1 MTGREAIFFRYVW
14 LLPLY
19 GVVIF
24 APLERISPGKMG
36 SKRVGLD
43 PF

>member
-14 LLPLY
+14 LFTLY
-19 GVVIF
+19 RVVIF
-24 APLERISPGKMG
+24 VPLERISPGKMG
-36 SKRVGLD
+36 SKRAGLD